1 MCTSNSKPTDGLENS
16 TVPSFQK
23 ARIRRDNAGDFHID
37 VRGLELALG
46 RFPIDLHSWSPPIGK
61 RVLAAT
67 VPGSSDDVRFAIG
80 EVQIEDSGTTL
91 VLFGIPEFET
101 HKLIF

>member
-1 MCTSNSKPTDGLENS
+1 MCTSNSKTTEGLENS
-16 TVPSFQK
+16 TVLCFQK
-23 ARIRRDNAGDFHID
+23 ARIQREDSGDFHID
-37 VRGLELALG
+37 VRGLELSLG
-46 RFPIDLHSWSPPIGK
+46 RFPIDLQSWSPPIGK
-61 RVLAAT
+61 RVLAAV

-80 EVQIEDSGTTL
+80 EVQIDDSGATL